1 MADVAA
7 SVLAK
12 LRNKA
17 KASGISY
24 QQCLQLF
31 VQEEFLRKLSK
42 SGCEDTLILKGG
54 LFIYTLTNFESRA
67 TIDVDFLLRG
77 YSNSIDDVKELICKI
92 IDTPTGNDYIEM
104 RAKGFEEISPQ
115 RKYHGISTQIIAQI
129 KNVRVPFNVDIGVGD
144 IIVPRAEERTI
155 NTQLPDFEAPVIK
168 TYSLE
173 STIAEKFDAILQRF
187 ELTGRMKDFYDIYYL
202 SIIGHTGDYND
213 VEKLSDIVK
222 RGSYLGLDRFGLDE
236 FNSLDNRVNTLDQL
250 CQKGLINSLVVS
262 HDIVVVFDADY
273 DDFSELPRKRA
284 EGRTFN
290 YFCKKVVPLLEKRGY
305 NAADIEKLLV
315 DNPKQFFDNCG

>member
-1 MADVAA
+1 MVNTVLGPMETSEMGRTLMHEHAVCFDIALKKAFGKKWVDEDAA
-7 SVLAK
+7 
-12 LRNKA
+12 
-17 KASGISY
+17 I
-24 QQCLQLF
+24 
-31 VQEEFLRKLSK
+31 E
-42 SGCEDTLILKGG
+42 LI
-54 LFIYTLTNFESRA
+54 
-67 TIDVDFLLRG
+67 
-77 YSNSIDDVKELICKI
+77 VKELKAAKEYSGIQTIVDATPINSGRDVKI
-92 IDTPTGNDYIEM
+92 LKQVSEESGVNILAATGLFVGKSAECFVKLIT
-104 RAKGFEEISPQ
+104 EEIVSGVENT
-115 RKYHGISTQIIAQI
+115 GIKPA
-129 KNVRVPFNVDIGVGD
+129 
-144 IIVPRAEERTI
+144 
-155 NTQLPDFEAPVIK
+155 VIK
-168 TYSLE
+168 CATGPQGFTEINKKLLLIASEVCKQTGIPITTHTE
-173 STIAEKFDAILQRF
+173 SIEAAVEQQNIF
-187 ELTGRMKDFYDIYYL
+187 ERNGVDL
-202 SIIGHTGDYND
+202 SKVIIGHTGDYND

>member
-1 MADVAA
+1 MD
-7 SVLAK
+7 
-12 LRNKA
+12 
-17 KASGISY
+17 
-24 QQCLQLF
+24 
-31 VQEEFLRKLSK
+31 LSK
-42 SGCEDTLILKGG
+42 
-54 LFIYTLTNFESRA
+54 
-67 TIDVDFLLRG
+67 V
-77 YSNSIDDVKELICKI
+77 
-92 IDTPTGNDYIEM
+92 
-104 RAKGFEEISPQ
+104 
-115 RKYHGISTQIIAQI
+115 
-129 KNVRVPFNVDIGVGD
+129 
-144 IIVPRAEERTI
+144 
-155 NTQLPDFEAPVIK
+155 
-168 TYSLE
+168 
-173 STIAEKFDAILQRF
+173 
-187 ELTGRMKDFYDIYYL
+187 
-202 SIIGHTGDYND
+202 IIGHTGDYND

-273 DDFSELPRKRA
+273 DDFSELPRKRE

>member
-1 MADVAA
+1 MCNWSPGIYGNYKKLLLIASEVCKQTGIPITTHTESIEAA
-7 SVLAK
+7 VEQQNIFE
-12 LRNKA
+12 RN
-17 KASGISY
+17 G
-24 QQCLQLF
+24 
-31 VQEEFLRKLSK
+31 VDLSK
-42 SGCEDTLILKGG
+42 
-54 LFIYTLTNFESRA
+54 
-67 TIDVDFLLRG
+67 V
-77 YSNSIDDVKELICKI
+77 
-92 IDTPTGNDYIEM
+92 
-104 RAKGFEEISPQ
+104 
-115 RKYHGISTQIIAQI
+115 
-129 KNVRVPFNVDIGVGD
+129 
-144 IIVPRAEERTI
+144 
-155 NTQLPDFEAPVIK
+155 
-168 TYSLE
+168 
-173 STIAEKFDAILQRF
+173 
-187 ELTGRMKDFYDIYYL
+187 
-202 SIIGHTGDYND
+202 IIGHTGDYND

-305 NAADIEKLLV
+305 NSADIEKLLV

>member
-1 MADVAA
+1 MDEDAA
-7 SVLAK
+7 
-12 LRNKA
+12 
-17 KASGISY
+17 I
-24 QQCLQLF
+24 
-31 VQEEFLRKLSK
+31 E
-42 SGCEDTLILKGG
+42 LI
-54 LFIYTLTNFESRA
+54 
-67 TIDVDFLLRG
+67 
-77 YSNSIDDVKELICKI
+77 VKELKAAKEYSGIQTIVDATPINSGRDVKI
-92 IDTPTGNDYIEM
+92 LKQVSEESGVNILAATGLFAFENFPIVGKSAECFV
-104 RAKGFEEISPQ
+104 KLITEEIVSGVENT
-115 RKYHGISTQIIAQI
+115 GIKPA
-129 KNVRVPFNVDIGVGD
+129 
-144 IIVPRAEERTI
+144 
-155 NTQLPDFEAPVIK
+155 VIK
-168 TYSLE
+168 CATGPQGFTEINKKLLLIASEVCKQTGIPITTHTE
-173 STIAEKFDAILQRF
+173 SIEAAVEQQNIF
-187 ELTGRMKDFYDIYYL
+187 ERNGVDL
-202 SIIGHTGDYND
+202 SKVIIGHTGDYND

-305 NAADIEKLLV
+305 KAADIEKLLV